1 MDKYAIYTY
10 SFTDAPVQG
19 DWTNGNEV
27 TRPDSSDEHR
37 RAMLDQLFGRQNTLF
52 AMKKQNKHDA
62 DDYPCTVLAHP
73 ERFVLL
79 RIERPKTEKIFEK
92 HESQRGE
99 AARIDERFLPSFP
112 YIYVIID
119 CREGCGCK
127 IAISI
132 DSSAWRSTDK
142 VADLVQENVNRQL
155 ESLSRGFG
163 IKVEPELMQLD
174 FVSHS
179 RRLIKKQRLGVNR
192 MTIYFTRGMINP
204 KVEDIVSSDP
214 FIKRLFRSMY
224 NAQHGQLTLYDP
236 DTHEILAQKARTLE
250 HLVKLVGSDPV
261 SEPFRLK
268 MSYSDGSTYSCGK
281 DIRMEF
287 RMDEMAF
294 MAMFGEGSLFP
305 EHEIGA
311 WFDGVTKQIEE
322 QRNAEQS
329 KQTGTSAGE
338 LSLWDGGTTAPAAA
352 GM

>member
-10 SFTDAPVQG
+10 DFTDAPVEG
-19 DWTNGNEV
+19 DWTKGSEV
-27 TRPDSSDEHR
+27 IHPESSDDHR
-37 RAMLDQLFGRQNTLF
+37 RAMLDQIFGRQNTMF
-52 AMKKQNKHDA
+52 TIKKFNKNDA

-73 ERFVLL
+73 ERFILL
-79 RIERPKTEKIFEK
+79 RIERPKQERIFEK

-99 AARIDERFLPSFP
+99 AARIDERRLPSFP

-119 CREGCGCK
+119 CREGCGTK
-127 IAISI
+127 IAISV

-142 VADLVQENVNRQL
+142 VAELVQENVNRKL

-163 IKVEPELMQLD
+163 ISVKPELMQLD

-179 RRLIKKQRLGVNR
+179 RNLIKKKRLGVDK

-204 KVEDIVSSDP
+204 KVEEIVKSDP
-214 FIKRLFRSMY
+214 FIKRLMLSMY
-224 NAQHGQLTLYDP
+224 KAQHGQLVLFGP
-236 DTHEILAQKARTLE
+236 DSNSIVDRRSRTFE
-250 HLVKLVGSDPV
+250 HLVTLVASDPV

-287 RMDEMAF
+287 RMDAIAF
-294 MAMFGEGSLFP
+294 GAMFGVGSLFP
-305 EHEIGA
+305 EHEMGA

-322 QRNAEQS
+322 QRNAEHS
-329 KQTGTSAGE
+329 KQNGTQAGE
-338 LSLWDGGTTAPAAA
+338 QSLWNGGTATPVAAD
-352 GM
+352 M

>member
-10 SFTDAPVQG
+10 GFTDTPIEG
-19 DWTNGNEV
+19 DWTKGYEV
-27 TRPDSSDEHR
+27 TRPETSDEHR
-37 RAMLDQLFGRQNTLF
+37 RAMLDHLFGRQNTLF
-52 AMKKQNKHDA
+52 TMKKQNKSDA

-127 IAISI
+127 MAISI

-142 VADLVQENVNRQL
+142 VAELVQENVNHQL
-155 ESLSRGFG
+155 ESLSCGFG
-163 IKVEPELMQLD
+163 IKVKPELMQLD

-204 KVEDIVSSDP
+204 KVEEIVKDDP

-224 NAQHGQLTLYDP
+224 SAQHGQLTLYDP
-236 DTHEILAQKARTLE
+236 DTREILANKARTFE
-250 HLVKLVGSDPV
+250 HLVTLVGSDPV

-287 RMDEMAF
+287 RMDDVAF
-294 MAMFGEGSLFP
+294 MAMLGQGSLFP

-311 WFDGVTKQIEE
+311 WFDGVAKQIEE

-329 KQTGTSAGE
+329 KQTRTSASE
-338 LSLWDGGTTAPAAA
+338 QSLWDGGTESPAIA

>member
-10 SFTDAPVQG
+10 SFKDAPLEG
-19 DWTNGNEV
+19 DWTNGDEV
-27 TRPDSSDEHR
+27 IRQDYTDEHR
-37 RAMLDQLFGRQNTLF
+37 RAMLDHLFGKQNTSF
-52 AMKKQNKHDA
+52 TMKKQNKNDA
-62 DDYPCTVLAHP
+62 DNYPCTVLGHP

-92 HESQRGE
+92 QESISGE
-99 AARIDERFLPSFP
+99 AARINERYLPSYP

-119 CREGCGCK
+119 CRERCGTK

-132 DSSAWRSTDK
+132 DSSAWRSTDR
-142 VADLVQENVNRQL
+142 VAELVQENVNRHL
-155 ESLSRGFG
+155 ESLSCGFC
-163 IKVEPELMQLD
+163 IKVKPELMQLD

-204 KVEDIVSSDP
+204 KIEEIVKEDP
-214 FIKRLFRSMY
+214 FIKRLFRNMY
-224 NAQHGQLTLYDP
+224 SAQHGQLTLYDP
-236 DTHEILAQKARTLE
+236 DTREILANKARTFE
-250 HLVKLVGSDPV
+250 HLVMLVGSDPV

-294 MAMFGEGSLFP
+294 MAMLGEGSLFP

-311 WFDGVTKQIEE
+311 WFDGVAKQIEE
-322 QRNAEQS
+322 QRNAEKS
-329 KQTGTSAGE
+329 KQSRTPEGDST
-338 LSLWDGGTTAPAAA
+338 LWKGGTDTPIAV